1 MIFEVEEYRIT
12 KQGTEI
18 PPTYRVTLEVKG
30 ANPAVTGDVISRAT
44 TGERWFVLESAENKV
59 FVSSMG
65 SLPLD
70 MVGSWGIKEHYK
82 LEKS

>member
-1 MIFEVEEYRIT
+1 MIFETENFRIT

-18 PPTYRVTLEVKG
+18 KPSYRVTLEVKG

-44 TGERWFVLESAENKV
+44 TGERWLVLESAENKV
-59 FVSSMG
+59 FVASMG
-65 SLPLD
+65 GMPVD

-82 LEKS
+82 VEKS